1 MKKQLFLMSA
11 LALTTL
17 ATTASC
23 NKNRGAVYTPG
34 TPLKVGL
41 ICLHDKASTYDNN
54 FITAFTNACEAAK
67 ANNIISE
74 YSIKTDVPEEG
85 RDCYNAAEEFV
96 NQGYNIICSDS
107 FGHDV
112 SMHEAAKEFTN
123 VQFTSATGIEARK
136 SGLSNYHNA
145 FASIY
150 EGRYLLGVAAGQ
162 QLLKEKAKD
171 DSSYA
176 AKLGY
181 VGAYPYAEVI
191 SGYTSWFLGVRSILP
206 NATMKVK
213 YTKSWYSEELEAAAA
228 EALIGPD
235 KKQCDLMSQ
244 HADSYGAPSVC
255 AVNKIPNVSYNID
268 TSEGKGEEYKQTY
281 LGHSRI
287 DWTPYYKNL
296 IKSVYEGK
304 PIENEVEQNWTGSLD
319 TKSVDY
325 HLSAESWVDS
335 SVATAVEAARAKLAS
350 GELHVFDTS
359 KFTVN
364 DLEKKAGQYEFP
376 PVKDVDYTMKDGRL
390 TSMKGATD
398 MYNRDTELVKTDDKG
413 NSWIQ
418 ESIFRSAPSF
428 DFIIDGIEII

>member
-1 MKKQLFLMSA
+1 MSA

-17 ATTASC
+17 ATAASC
-23 NKNRGAVYTPG
+23 GKKGNQPYTPG

-41 ICLHDKASTYDNN
+41 ICLHNEASTYDKN

-136 SGLSNYHNA
+136 SGLSNFHNA

-162 QLLKEKAKD
+162 HLLNTNAKGD
-171 DSSYA
+171 KTYA

-191 SGYTSWFLGVRSILP
+191 SGYTSWFLGVKSILP
-206 NATMKVK
+206 NVTMKVT
-213 YTKSWYSEELEAAAA
+213 YTNSWYSEELEGTAAQK
-228 EALIGPD
+228 LIDD
-235 KKQCDLMSQ
+235 KCELISQ
-244 HADSYGAPSVC
+244 HADSMGAPNVC
-255 AVNKIPNVSYNID
+255 AKAGIPNVSYNID
-268 TSEGKGEEYKQTY
+268 TSIGGGDELKASY

-304 PIENEVEQNWTGSLD
+304 PIENEIEQNWTGSLQ
-319 TKSVDY
+319 TGSVQIN
-325 HLSAESWVDS
+325 LSKEKWVDAN
-335 SVATAVEAARAKLAS
+335 VAEAVANAQKELESKK
-350 GELHVFDTS
+350 LHVFDTNNFAV
-359 KFTVN
+359 KE
-364 DLEKKAGQYEFP
+364 LEQKCKEGYYEFP
-376 PVKDVDYTMKDGRL
+376 PVKGTDYTMDEGTGHL

-398 MYNRDTELVKTDDKG
+398 MYDRDTELVKSEGDA
-413 NSWIQ
+413 SWIQ
-418 ESIFRSAPSF
+418 ESVFRSAPSF
-428 DFIIDGIEII
+428 DFIIDGISKL